1 MQVRYPKSFLMLVV
15 IGFTLVGLPLALA
28 LITSALSIDKLSKQS
43 QRAVIQATRFAQGAR
58 ELADET
64 DRMERNIR
72 QYAIL
77 GDADFLDA
85 YRSAH
90 ADFGKTMA
98 SLKQLALRQR
108 YRHYLQNLGQLEAQ
122 IDTEVNVHAASI
134 DRLVAALDR
143 YEELGQA
150 MSIVLKE
157 SDALIEREVESMS
170 DMAAHSRN
178 IVLKQ
183 LWMMMPVALGLIIV
197 FAMMLARPV
206 RGIEAAIAQLGRG
219 DLRTPIEV
227 DGPQDL
233 RRLGQRLDW
242 LREQLREVE
251 EQKTRFLQQVSHDL
265 KTPLSALREGAD
277 LLSDGSLGA
286 LTPTQKEVAGI
297 LRQNAIRLQR
307 QIEELLQ
314 YGAVQSQARQV
325 KLELVPLKQLVRKVM
340 SGLQMQALN
349 KSIDIQLVCPRAV
362 TETDAEKLR
371 VIIDNLL
378 SNAIKHAPPQSAIQL
393 GLAQH
398 DDQLWVDV
406 IDEGPGIPRSER
418 TKIFERFYHRAAPEQ
433 GPVPG
438 SGLGLAIVAEFVRAL
453 AGSIEVCD
461 REQGAHFR
469 VRLPISYWTDEA
481 L

>member
-43 QRAVIQATRFAQGAR
+43 QRAVLQATHFAQGAR
-58 ELADET
+58 ELADEV
-64 DRMERNIR
+64 DRMERNVR

-77 GDADFLDA
+77 GDADFLEA
-85 YRSAH
+85 YHTAH
-90 ADFGKTMA
+90 RDFGKTMA
-98 SLKQLALRQR
+98 GLRQLSLRPR
-108 YRHYLQNLGQLEAQ
+108 YRHYLENVGKIEAQ
-122 IDTEVNVHAASI
+122 INNEVSAYAASI
-134 DRLVAALDR
+134 DQLVGALDR
-143 YEELGQA
+143 YEELGRS

-183 LWMMMPVALGLIIV
+183 LWMMMPLALLLIIV
-197 FAMMLARPV
+197 FAMMLAKPV
-206 RGIEAAIAQLGRG
+206 RGIEAAIAQLGQG

-277 LLSDGSLGA
+277 LLSDGSLGT

-297 LRQNAIRLQR
+297 LRQNSIRLQR

-325 KLELVPLKQLVRKVM
+325 KLELVPLKQLTRKVM
-340 SGLQMQALN
+340 TGLHMQALN
-349 KSIDIQLVCPRAV
+349 KELDVKLICPRAV

-371 VIIDNLL
+371 VIVDNLL
-378 SNAIKHAPPQSAIQL
+378 SNAIKHAPQQSVVEL
-393 GLAQH
+393 RLARN
-398 DDQLWVDV
+398 DDQLWVEV
-406 IDEGPGIPRSER
+406 IDEGPGIPRHER
-418 TKIFERFYHRAAPEQ
+418 NKIFERFYHRAGPEQ
-433 GPVPG
+433 GPVPS

-453 AGSIEVCD
+453 AGSIEICD
-461 REQGAHFR
+461 RAQGAHFR
-469 VRLPISYWTDEA
+469 VRLPIAYWADETT
-481 L
+481 